1 MRYRCMDVV
10 EKLRG
15 VDWAGLGVDL
25 VIVHGSVLWSRRP
38 NDVDLVVFIS
48 GDTNVDDA
56 VLRIASIVEGRVGLT
71 ADIYAVSDPSKANCF
86 LIWEALKHGR
96 IIYQNET
103 GRELLVRTIDVCYDF
118 MLSRIKLNYT
128 ETLVDRVMRSASQ

>member
-1 MRYRCMDVV
+1 MDVV

-48 GDTNVDDA
+48 GNTDVDDA
-56 VLRIASIVEGRVGLT
+56 VLRIASVVEERVGLT
-71 ADIYAVSDPSKANCF
+71 ADIYAVSDPSNTNCF

-96 IIYQNET
+96 IIY
-103 GRELLVRTIDVCYDF
+103 
-118 MLSRIKLNYT
+118 
-128 ETLVDRVMRSASQ
+128 